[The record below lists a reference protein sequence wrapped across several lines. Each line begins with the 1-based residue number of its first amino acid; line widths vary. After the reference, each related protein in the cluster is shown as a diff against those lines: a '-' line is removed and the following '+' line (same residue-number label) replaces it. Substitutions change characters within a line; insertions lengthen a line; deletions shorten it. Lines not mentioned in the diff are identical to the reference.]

1 MEGRLIINDQGLIL
15 TKTNQISL
23 HMLSLNTTGQS
34 IGSCF
39 SFSKG
44 KKDIFWIIID
54 RRLIIYDQ
62 SLFEQKL
69 TKSDFTYVL

>member
-44 KKDIFWIIID
+44 KKDIF
-54 RRLIIYDQ
+54 
-62 SLFEQKL
+62 
-69 TKSDFTYVL
+69 